1 MGKRNSWGGTIL
13 SIYDANE
20 SLVTLEDA
28 LKKAEEA
35 VKADSAMSIAKAMT
49 GGLGLYFGPGA
60 DMANA
65 QAILDKVPEYVKFV
79 GLDRRRSEA
88 EATANKL
95 GGGIDRVLI
104 KLGGLTE
111 AELKNWSV
119 DDKIA
124 KLEELCSKAST
135 KKSTAADP
143 ADLKAAKDEA
153 KRIQKDLE
161 AKEKQLDEAEAAKV
175 ASDSTIKE
183 LQHEIKLL
191 KVQKEAAEKR
201 AEAAE
206 EKVLQ
211 HHKQVQQY
219 TAPMTPTATPTPTN
233 PTPTPNPA
241 GLYGYTVDPYGHPVM
256 TGMFTKDGRM
266 IPPEYVGV
274 AQYCTDVKPS
284 AVIQKPDG
292 SYSKISLKDFN
303 DDPDKIF
310 G

>member
-28 LKKAEEA
+28 LKKADEA
-35 VKADSAMSIAKAMT
+35 VKGDSAMSIAKAMT

-60 DMANA
+60 DTANA

-88 EATANKL
+88 EAAANKL

-111 AELKNWSV
+111 ADLKNWSV
-119 DDKIA
+119 EDKVA
-124 KLEELCSKAST
+124 KLEELCSKPTTTT
-135 KKSTAADP
+135 KKPTADP
-143 ADLKAAKDEA
+143 DLKAAKDEA
-153 KRIQKDLE
+153 KRLQKDLE
-161 AKEKQLDEAEAAKV
+161 AQTKRLEEAEAAKV
-175 ASDSTIKE
+175 ASDSTNKDLEHKIRILE
-183 LQHEIKLL
+183 ME
-191 KVQKEAAEKR
+191 KEAAEKR
-201 AEAAE
+201 AKAAE
-206 EKVLQ
+206 EEVLQ
-211 HHKQVQQY
+211 HRQKVQQY
-219 TAPMTPTATPTPTN
+219 TAPMTPTATPTTTN

-274 AQYCTDVKPS
+274 AQYCTEVKPS

-292 SYSKISLKDFN
+292 SFSKISLKEFGE
-303 DDPDKIF
+303 DPDKIF